1 MFFMLPFTK
10 SYLVNE
16 SRFEK
21 KIIFVLSGLFFLHI
35 YSFTSVTE
43 QSLMSKR
50 SLILSILG
58 ESVREGTITF
68 KDSQG
73 ETTIGSGLPAVAIK
87 VHNQELYARLLGFGN
102 LGLGESYMSQY
113 FDVEQGTLEEF
124 LSILLQNR
132 IENKINFSIPLFL
145 NYSAIKIQG
154 WLRGQWKNVQH
165 HYDIGND
172 LFGAFLDKSWTYSC
186 GYANTPNDTDDQLQ
200 DNKFER
206 ICQKLELKPGEHLLD
221 IGCGFGGMLIYAAT
235 HYGVTGVGITN
246 SKEHCA
252 MANERIK
259 ELGLKNVVVEL
270 QDFKDIEGTFDKIV
284 SVGML
289 EHVPR
294 SQYDV
299 YFKKIKR
306 NLKPNGKGLVHA
318 VGANSH
324 TNEHD
329 PFIQKY
335 IFPSSN
341 QVRLSEVSLH
351 LEKNNLFIQDV
362 ENMIRHYGYTA
373 QGWIDKFR
381 ENRPTLKRYSEE
393 FLRMWEYYLCCCKA
407 AANYSDSALYQVLFM
422 SDHRSEIPLK
432 RV

>member
-1 MFFMLPFTK
+1 
-10 SYLVNE
+10 
-16 SRFEK
+16 
-21 KIIFVLSGLFFLHI
+21 
-35 YSFTSVTE
+35 
-43 QSLMSKR
+43 MSKR
-50 SLILSILG
+50 SLFFSVLTNAIEHGSIVFKDDLG
-58 ESVREGTITF
+58 ETI
-68 KDSQG
+68 
-73 ETTIGSGLPAVAIK
+73 IGSGEPSVSIK
-87 VHNQELYARLLGFGN
+87 VHNQALYGQILGFGN
-102 LGLGESYMSQY
+102 LGLGESYMNSY
-113 FDVEQGTLEEF
+113 FDVESGTLEDF

-132 IENKINFSIPLFL
+132 IDEKVKFSLPLIWNVL
-145 NYSAIKIQG
+145 GIKIQG

-172 LFGAFLDKSWTYSC
+172 LFESFLDKSWTYSC
-186 GYANTPNDTDDQLQ
+186 GYANTPTDTDDQLQ
-200 DNKFER
+200 ENKFER

-221 IGCGFGGMLIYAAT
+221 IGCGFGGLLIYAAQ
-235 HYGVTGVGITN
+235 HFGVTGIGITN

-252 MANERIK
+252 RANKRIQ
-259 ELGLKNVVVEL
+259 ELGLKNLEVQLMDYQE
-270 QDFKDIEGTFDKIV
+270 ITGSFDKIV

-294 SQYDV
+294 AKYDI
-299 YFKKIKR
+299 YFKKIKA

-341 QVRLSEVSLH
+341 QVRLSEVSLQ

-381 ENRPTLKRYSEE
+381 ENRSTLQRYSDE

-422 SDHRSEIPLK
+422 SDHRSEIPLR